1 VKNEREERGRRISNG
16 DLCAQRMEKTM
27 RKAVFERRTNET
39 FVNID
44 LNLDIKDERE
54 IFTGIGFFDHMLELL
69 VFRAGISL
77 RLECQ
82 GDLQVDA
89 HHTIEDVG
97 ICMGQAIKTALDDKA
112 GIARYGTASLPMDEA
127 LVNVALDICG
137 RGLLVFNAE
146 IPAQNCGTY
155 PTEETEEFFRALA
168 HNAGITLH
176 INLAYG
182 KNSHHI
188 TEAIFK
194 AVGMALRQAI
204 AQNGTEISSTK
215 GVL

>member
-1 VKNEREERGRRISNG
+1 
-16 DLCAQRMEKTM
+16 M
-27 RKAVFERRTNET
+27 RKSVFERRTNET
-39 FVNID
+39 FINID
-44 LNLDIKDERE
+44 LNLDNKDELE
-54 IFTGIGFFDHMLELL
+54 VFTGIGFFDHMLDLL

-77 RLECQ
+77 KLECQ

-97 ICMGQAIKTALDDKA
+97 ICIGQALKTALDDKA
-112 GIARYGTASLPMDEA
+112 GIARYGAASVPMDEV
-127 LVNVALDICG
+127 LVNVALDISG
-137 RGLLVFNAE
+137 RGHLVFNAE
-146 IPAQNCGTY
+146 IPAEACGTF

-188 TEAIFK
+188 IEAIFK
-194 AVGMALRQAI
+194 AVGIALAQAI
-204 AQNGTEISSTK
+204 VVTGDKISSTK